1 MFFLPLPH
9 NKTTETLNDVT
20 KSLPSDLPSPEL
32 YIIVNGQPTK
42 SKVMWRSLVDVNVV
56 KQAKQKLQQ
65 INWLYRELDDDVVD
79 KAVKNVVEV
88 AQNSSNAMLE
98 KVSDSDVAAFQ
109 SYTIRNLNRK
119 APTESD
125 IEQFKLVNVREKLID
140 NRLKFLDVMCFPV
153 LFPNGQFGKYHDR
166 EVSLS
171 HSEYV
176 KSRLYNR
183 DSRFRKDSQYIFYLL
198 HEKEMRE
205 IATGVCNLLK
215 RTKSRPMSVD
225 QLLSKV
231 QSSDEHLESNLS
243 TILQQVRGGAGRRY
257 FILDGFKERLILNLT
272 TSSDLVL
279 VSQNIVI
286 EHHTEEGV
294 NEDVEEFSA
303 GCLHR
308 GEVQR
313 QDGGVIGWGCC
324 SITLC
329 GLGAAPW

>member
-1 MFFLPLPH
+1 MQCW
-9 NKTTETLNDVT
+9 K
-20 KSLPSDLPSPEL
+20 KSA
-32 YIIVNGQPTK
+32 T
-42 SKVMWRSLVDVNVV
+42 VMS
-56 KQAKQKLQQ
+56 
-65 INWLYRELDDDVVD
+65 
-79 KAVKNVVEV
+79 
-88 AQNSSNAMLE
+88 
-98 KVSDSDVAAFQ
+98 AAFQ

-183 DSRFRKDSQYIFYLL
+183 DTRFRKDSQYVFYLL

-243 TILQQVRGGAGRRY
+243 TILQTGAWY
-257 FILDGFKERLILNLT
+257 QA
-272 TSSDLVL
+272 VL
-279 VSQNIVI
+279 VH
-286 EHHTEEGV
+286 ETER
-294 NEDVEEFSA
+294 S
-303 GCLHR
+303 
-308 GEVQR
+308 EVHDPR
-313 QDGGVIGWGCC
+313 VRT
-324 SITLC
+324 SHAVSHL
-329 GLGAAPW
+329 